1 MTRASQ
7 SGARG
12 RGLDP
17 HAVRR
22 VVSLSKSNLLLKG
35 TGNTKEAVALYR
47 HDLNIVYWDVKQKTK
62 RDLSYGH
69 C

>member
-1 MTRASQ
+1 MTRASH

-12 RGLDP
+12 QGLDP
-17 HAVRR
+17 HVVRH
-22 VVSLSKSNLLLKG
+22 VVSLSKTNLLLKG
-35 TGNTKEAVALYR
+35 TGNTQEAVMTKNLFT
-47 HDLNIVYWDVKQKTK
+47 DLYWDVKQKTK